1 MEEKI
6 DFVIPW
12 VDGNDKSWREK
23 RKKYESNV
31 SDKNDNSDVRF
42 RDYGTLKYVL
52 RSMEKFAPWVNKI
65 FLITDKQVPEW
76 LNQENPKIEVV
87 DHTQIIPKK
96 YLPVFNS
103 NVIDWNIDN
112 IPNLSESFVYFNDDT
127 LLNNKVEREDF
138 FKDGLPRD
146 SRLYTELIPT
156 EDFNHIIVNNEI
168 LINKYVKNRWPIS
181 KRGLW
186 SRKYQIK
193 RLRNLIFLPQIKKS
207 GIMGYIEPHGP
218 LPLKKSYFKKAKDLW
233 KKEIDNVYTHR
244 FRSLEDINIWLV
256 RHLQLEDGAFVP
268 TSNTINSYTEL
279 RDLKNV
285 KEALLSKKNL
295 TICIN
300 DKEGIKDFN
309 STTNQLNKLLNE
321 KFPQRSSFEL

>member
-96 YLPVFNS
+96 Y
-103 NVIDWNIDN
+103 
-112 IPNLSESFVYFNDDT
+112 
-127 LLNNKVEREDF
+127 
-138 FKDGLPRD
+138 
-146 SRLYTELIPT
+146 
-156 EDFNHIIVNNEI
+156 
-168 LINKYVKNRWPIS
+168 
-181 KRGLW
+181 
-186 SRKYQIK
+186 
-193 RLRNLIFLPQIKKS
+193 
-207 GIMGYIEPHGP
+207 
-218 LPLKKSYFKKAKDLW
+218 
-233 KKEIDNVYTHR
+233 
-244 FRSLEDINIWLV
+244 
-256 RHLQLEDGAFVP
+256 
-268 TSNTINSYTEL
+268 
-279 RDLKNV
+279 
-285 KEALLSKKNL
+285 
-295 TICIN
+295 
-300 DKEGIKDFN
+300 
-309 STTNQLNKLLNE
+309 
-321 KFPQRSSFEL
+321 